1 MINLNDLT
9 FDSIIR
15 RVQDGDPEIQIGLV
29 KDITLKNGTSAQI
42 QIAAKHHYQTAD
54 KKSAT
59 VAFHFITAP
68 IDDRAINN
76 EWTNKGGWEVCDMRE
91 YLNGEFLSLLPDD
104 LLNVIVPVEIQTAGG
119 GSSSAKIKTTVDKVF
134 LNSEIEVFGKT
145 IYSKG
150 GEGSQLEIFKNWR
163 NRIKSYY
170 GEEWGIWYWLRSP
183 YSGTSAY
190 FCGVIYGGSAYTN
203 YANYSSGVC
212 PCFNI
217 GVSE

>member
-9 FDSIIR
+9 FDAIIR

-68 IDDRAINN
+68 TDDRVINN

-91 YLNGEFLSLLPDD
+91 YLNGEFLSILPDE
-104 LLNVIVPVEIQTAGG
+104 LASLIVPVEIQTADG
-119 GSSSAKIKTTVDKVF
+119 GSSNAKIKTTVDKVF
-134 LNSEIEVFGKT
+134 LHSEVEVFGKT
-145 IYSKG
+145 VYSKA
-150 GEGSQLEIFKNWR
+150 GEGSQLAIFKDWR
-163 NRIKSYY
+163 NRLKSYY
-170 GEEWGIWYWLRSP
+170 GKEWGIWYWLRSP
-183 YSGTSAY
+183 FSGDSTY
-190 FCGVIYGGSAYTN
+190 FCIVNYYGIASYYG
-203 YANYSSGVC
+203 ANNSYGVC

>member
-9 FDSIIR
+9 FDAIIR

-68 IDDRAINN
+68 TDDRVINN

-91 YLNGEFLSLLPDD
+91 YLNGEFLSILPDE
-104 LLNVIVPVEIQTAGG
+104 LASLIVPVEIQTANG
-119 GSSSAKIKTTVDKVF
+119 GSSNAKIKTTVDKVF
-134 LNSEIEVFGKT
+134 LNSEVEVFGKT
-145 IYSKG
+145 IYSKS
-150 GEGSQLEIFKNWR
+150 GEGSQLAIFKDWR
-163 NRIKSYY
+163 NRLKSYY
-170 GEEWGIWYWLRSP
+170 GKEWGIWYWLRSP
-183 YSGTSAY
+183 GSGNSAN
-190 FCGVIYGGSAYTN
+190 FCSVDNNGSASYN

>member
-1 MINLNDLT
+1 MINLNELS
-9 FDSIIR
+9 FDAIIR
-15 RVQDGDPEIQIGLV
+15 RIQDGDPEIKIGLT

-42 QIAAKHHYQTAD
+42 QIADKHHYQTAD

-76 EWTNKGGWEVCDMRE
+76 EWTNKGGWEVCNMRE

-119 GSSSAKIKTTVDKVF
+119 GSLNAKIKTTVDKVF

-145 IYSKG
+145 IYSKD

-170 GEEWGIWYWLRSP
+170 GKEWGIWYWLRSP
-183 YSGTSAY
+183 YSGNSTY
-190 FCGVIYGGSAYTN
+190 FCGVYSDGIAHISDASA
-203 YANYSSGVC
+203 SGGVC
-212 PCFNI
+212 PCFAI
-217 GVSE
+217 